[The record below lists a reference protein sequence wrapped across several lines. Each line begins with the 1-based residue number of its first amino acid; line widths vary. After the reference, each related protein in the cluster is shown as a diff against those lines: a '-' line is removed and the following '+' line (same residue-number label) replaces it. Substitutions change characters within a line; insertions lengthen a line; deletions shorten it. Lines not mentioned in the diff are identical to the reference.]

1 MVAPN
6 RKGRHPER
14 KRKKKRERE
23 REGRKERR
31 DGVLRLRHSTE
42 RRRIKN
48 EEAARAPLS

>member
-23 REGRKERR
+23 REKEGKSGEMECLDCVTARKE
-31 DGVLRLRHSTE
+31 GE
-42 RRRIKN
+42 
-48 EEAARAPLS
+48 